1 MLVPESSRSIRR
13 IGHHVRDILPTS
25 GLRPITILITC
36 CEKLTEIGIL
46 SIETEGQ
53 VREPDGQIRESDLRF
68 REPDGQIR
76 ESDLHFRETEGQI
89 RSNLTFQWKNNSSK
103 K

>member
-1 MLVPESSRSIRR
+1 MVPESSRSIRR

-53 VREPDGQIRESDLRF
+53 VRESDLRF

-76 ESDLHFRETEGQI
+76 ESDLRFR
-89 RSNLTFQWKNNSSK
+89 LTKIKFILKFRNA
-103 K
+103 